1 VTRSDS
7 VLSSGAVQGYFL
19 LLLACGAGLLLSI
32 PAGAR
37 VAQLME
43 LRWSPSPL
51 VFHLTYVTLV
61 ALFGTFRGI
70 AAARWDR
77 LKWKTLLKLAWHVLF
92 AQVILLPYMLFSR
105 ALLPGRELVAPLL
118 VLYTTLLAFMLA
130 LIALRLALWGAA
142 RRSHTF
148 LLQYALVALLFLVP
162 WALGLL
168 PGVPS
173 TIALLSPIGATI
185 EIAGSAPAIE
195 LLIAFAFASLL
206 ILVQLPHLRHLIR
219 RHHAV

>member
-1 VTRSDS
+1 MTRSDS

-19 LLLACGAGLLLSI
+19 LLLACGAGLLFSI
-32 PAGAR
+32 PTGSR

-51 VFHLTYVTLV
+51 SFHLTYVTLV
-61 ALFGTFRGI
+61 GLLGTFRGI
-70 AAARWDR
+70 AAAGWDR
-77 LKWKTLLKLAWHVLF
+77 LKWRTLSKLLGHILF
-92 AQVILLPYMLFSR
+92 GQAILLPYMFFSR
-105 ALLPGRELVAPLL
+105 ALLPGRELVVPLL
-118 VLYTTLLAFMLA
+118 IAYTMLVAFMLA
-130 LIALRLALWGAA
+130 LVALRLSLWGAA

-148 LLQYALVALLFLVP
+148 LLQYALVGLLFLVP
-162 WALGLL
+162 WALGLV

-173 TIALLSPIGATI
+173 TTALLSPIGATR

-195 LLIAFAFASLL
+195 LLIAFAFPSVM
-206 ILVQLPHLRHLIR
+206 ILVQLPRLRHLIR